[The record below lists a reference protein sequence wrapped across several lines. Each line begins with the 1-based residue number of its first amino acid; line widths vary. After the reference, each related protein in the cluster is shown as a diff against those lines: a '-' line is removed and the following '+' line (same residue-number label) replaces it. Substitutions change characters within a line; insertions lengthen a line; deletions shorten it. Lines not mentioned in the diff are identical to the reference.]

1 MSKYLAR
8 QPIFDH
14 EQKVYAYELL
24 FRSSL
29 DNYFGQTDGDEA
41 TTMVIADSFLLF
53 GIESLTGGAKAFI
66 NFTKSTLIKEY
77 ALILPKDFIVIEV
90 LENVEPDREVLAA
103 CKKLK
108 KDGYKLALDDFIYA
122 PKFKPLLELADIV
135 KVDFIQSDEEER
147 ARLARDLIPRGIKML
162 AEKVETIEE
171 FEQAQKMGYTY
182 FQGYFFC
189 KPVIVA
195 RKDIP
200 GHKLN
205 LLRIIQG
212 ANEPVIDFDR
222 LADHIQGELALSYK
236 LLKLVNSASYSPRTP
251 ITSIKNALAYLGENA
266 IRKWTSLLALT
277 VVGGDKPEELI
288 VNSLVRAKF
297 CETMAEILSRSKRA
311 SDFFLLGLFSQ
322 LDAIV
327 GRPLGELIVDLPLP
341 GDVTQGI
348 LGKGPLSMVLRLC
361 IAFQK
366 GYWEAVSK
374 ISAHLKIKE
383 NDLPRV
389 YLEAIK
395 WQEEVMAGCC

>member
-1 MSKYLAR
+1 
-8 QPIFDH
+8 
-14 EQKVYAYELL
+14 
-24 FRSSL
+24 
-29 DNYFGQTDGDEA
+29 
-41 TTMVIADSFLLF
+41 
-53 GIESLTGGAKAFI
+53 
-66 NFTKSTLIKEY
+66 
-77 ALILPKDFIVIEV
+77 
-90 LENVEPDREVLAA
+90 
-103 CKKLK
+103 
-108 KDGYKLALDDFIYA
+108 
-122 PKFKPLLELADIV
+122 
-135 KVDFIQSDEEER
+135 
-147 ARLARDLIPRGIKML
+147 ML
-162 AEKVETIEE
+162 AEKVENHRGIRAGPKNGLHLFPGILFLQT
-171 FEQAQKMGYTY
+171 GDCGP
-182 FQGYFFC
+182 QGY
-189 KPVIVA
+189 P
-195 RKDIP
+195 R
-200 GHKLN
+200 HKLN

-222 LADHIQGELALSYK
+222 LADYIQGELALSYK